1 MWIEN
6 GVAGPLV
13 SEFGVNLSE
22 DSDESA
28 HSPRIVDYS
37 HPASNKRNVNFT
49 KEEARSM
56 MLQPGSRLRAV
67 KLGDSAYTVRMNFSF
82 V

>member
-13 SEFGVNLSE
+13 SDRTFNFSE
-22 DSDESA
+22 DSDESP
-28 HSPRIVDYS
+28 HSPRIVDCS
-37 HPASNKRNVNFT
+37 HPASEERNVTFT
-49 KEEARSM
+49 KGEARSM
-56 MLQPGSRLRAV
+56 MLQPGSKLRAV
-67 KLGDSAYTVRMNFSF
+67 KMGDTAYTVRTNFLF